1 MGGNRINFPGDV
13 TTPTADL
20 TTSNLIFNN
29 VISTKNEKF
38 MFANIANFYLKNPME
53 RYEYIKLPLEIIP
66 DGIIQQYKLKDLAH
80 KGFVYM

>member
-1 MGGNRINFPGDV
+1 
-13 TTPTADL
+13 
-20 TTSNLIFNN
+20 
-29 VISTKNEKF
+29 